1 MKNHTILFVL
11 IVGLGGTIS
20 YFISGSLIVS
30 TLTLLLGTV
39 FLYFSRMNNAHRRE
53 NLNIIKNEE
62 KLYFYLSDDILFT
75 IDLPQHKNL
84 AEVVKTSVQ
93 NEMITLKDIV
103 REICF
108 INFKNERLE
117 KELNTLIQINRAS
130 SPY

>member
-20 YFISGSLIVS
+20 YLISGSLIVS
-30 TLTLLLGTV
+30 TITLLLGSV

-108 INFKNERLE
+108 INFKNERLK
-117 KELNTLIQINRAS
+117 KELNALIQINRAS